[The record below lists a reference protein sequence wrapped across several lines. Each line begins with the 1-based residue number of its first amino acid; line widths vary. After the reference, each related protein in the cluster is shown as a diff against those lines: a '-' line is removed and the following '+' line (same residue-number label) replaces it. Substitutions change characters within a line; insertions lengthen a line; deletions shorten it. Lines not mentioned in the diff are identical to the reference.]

1 MTVRARLRRA
11 SEAFEG
17 GDHPAVVAALRPIL
31 DDPVR
36 WAALGRAD
44 GADRGR
50 VYDRLAALAPPPDG
64 VTRDAVLALDRDAMD
79 RWRTELEWTW

>member
-44 GADRGR
+44 GATAVG
-50 VYDRLAALAPPPDG
+50 VAYMGGGSRLVVGDPD
-64 VTRDAVLALDRDAMD
+64 
-79 RWRTELEWTW
+79 